1 MIIRNLQQ
9 NFDKEIIMI
18 SADFVFKSKDQYRI
32 YYQVDS
38 KYQNFIQS
46 DATAFLAA
54 AIVPCMKLKED
65 IIVEGTVSK
74 KFLKSMKTLMS
85 LVESWNIGLSKVAI
99 SVKQQMEDAKSLGKN
114 GLFFSGGVDSFY
126 TYLKLNEENKTKRIN
141 HFLFVHGFDIPLVD
155 TKLYGYIEK
164 NILSVASQEKVNVI
178 RVKTNVREMLDKY
191 VLWNYSHGAALASV
205 ALVIRRGLA
214 NVYFSGAVEPAA
226 LYPYGMH
233 PRLDPLWSTE
243 KMKIIHF
250 GHRTLRIN
258 KVKFIATSSI
268 ARKTL
273 RVCWRNRL
281 GEYNCSRCEKCIRT
295 MVHLYVWGVLKDFKT
310 FRSDIDLNTLSS
322 LHLPKSFIR
331 YFKTA
336 LDVLKLDND
345 DIPLIEALKICID
358 SNLNISLKT
367 KILLGIRKFI
377 NELDIK
383 YTKGKLFYLLSRRGV
398 I

>member
-9 NFDKEIIMI
+9 NLDKEIITI
-18 SADFVFKSKDQYRI
+18 SADFLFKNGDQYRI

-38 KYQNFIQS
+38 KYQNFIQL

-54 AIVPCMKLKED
+54 AIVPCMRLKED
-65 IIVEGTVSK
+65 IVVEGAVSR

-85 LVESWNIGLSKVAI
+85 LLASWNIGLSKVTI
-99 SVKQQMEDAKSLGKN
+99 SVKQQIEDSESLGKN

-126 TYLKLNEENKTKRIN
+126 TYLRLNEENRAKRIN
-141 HFLFVHGFDIPLVD
+141 HFLFVHGFDIPLAD
-155 TKLYGYIEK
+155 NKLYSHIEK
-164 NILSVASQEKVNVI
+164 SIVAVASQEKVNVI
-178 RVKTNVREMLDKY
+178 RVKTNVREVLDKY

-205 ALVIRRGLA
+205 ALAIRKGLG
-214 NVYFSGAVEPAA
+214 NVYLSGAVEPAA

-233 PRLDPLWSTE
+233 PKLDPLWSTE

-250 GHRTLRIN
+250 GHKTLRIN
-258 KVKFIATSSI
+258 KIKFIADSAI

-281 GEYNCSRCEKCIRT
+281 GEYNCSRCEKCLRT
-295 MVHLYVWGVLKDFKT
+295 MVHLYAWGVLKDFKT
-310 FRSDIDLNTLSS
+310 FKNDIDLHALSS
-322 LHLPKSFIR
+322 LRLPKSFVR

-345 DIPLIEALKICID
+345 NTPLADALRNCINN
-358 SNLNISLKT
+358 SLNIGLKT
-367 KILLGIRKFI
+367 KIIVRTREFV

-383 YTKGKLFYLLSRRGV
+383 YTKGKLFYLLSRKGLV
-398 I
+398 